1 MKYNKAGAVTPHDT
15 TDQTIDT
22 KYGTAIDA
30 IYVGVGGNM
39 YLTLSQDSAPVL
51 FKNAISG
58 TIYPLSA
65 KLILAS
71 SGGTATT
78 ATDLVKLD
86 TGGKYD

>member
-22 KYGTAIDA
+22 
-30 IYVGVGGNM
+30 M